1 MVMKAEPVKQARKDE
16 TAAPSLR
23 ERGKDERRTRLIR
36 AARQLIA
43 ENEGGHFSM
52 QELAACCG
60 FSLATPYNLLGS
72 KLAILH
78 EVFRAEEDGFQS
90 TTIKRVHGAPVQS
103 VIMTVE
109 ALVAVI
115 IRNANFYRGITRAF
129 TGLTTDD
136 LRSTIL
142 PISDSMFRPLIDGLI
157 EDGAIVAQI
166 PAAMISTH
174 LLRVFNSTFLL
185 WAALDWDEAAFS
197 REMKSGFAFCF
208 LGLFDEKNRQLLL
221 SMLDGK
227 SEIFRS

>member
-1 MVMKAEPVKQARKDE
+1 MKAEPLKQARRDE

-52 QELAACCG
+52 QELAARGG

-78 EVFRAEEDGFQS
+78 EVFKAEEDGFQK
-90 TTIKRVHGAPVQS
+90 TTIKFRRGAPVES
-103 VIMTVE
+103 VMMTVGT
-109 ALVAVI
+109 LIAVI
-115 IRNANFYRGITRAF
+115 IRNANFYRGITRAI
-129 TGLTTDD
+129 TSLSTDD
-136 LRSTIL
+136 FRATIL
-142 PISDSMFRPLIDGLI
+142 PITDSMFRPLVDSLI
-157 EDGAIVAQI
+157 EDGAIVAQVS
-166 PAAMISTH
+166 AATISVH

-185 WAALDWDEAAFS
+185 WAALDWDEAEFS
-197 REMKSGFAFCF
+197 HEMRAGFAFCF

-221 SMLDGK
+221 SMLEGK
-227 SEIFRS
+227 TEIF